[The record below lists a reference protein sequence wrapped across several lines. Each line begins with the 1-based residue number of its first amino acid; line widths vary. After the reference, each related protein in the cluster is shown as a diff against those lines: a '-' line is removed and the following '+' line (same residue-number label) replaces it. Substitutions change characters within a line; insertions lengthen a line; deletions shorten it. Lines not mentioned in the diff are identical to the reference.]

1 MLAMSDTPIAQF
13 IPYFAKASVPVAF
26 LVPTPTGYEKSIMDA
41 TAPIRQL
48 LFDAQVHDYEA
59 QEQGPS
65 NKVLIPA
72 HFVNYSDVTD
82 SVASLYRP
90 VTKKGDPRIWFSN
103 LRKYCSPCNLLAIV
117 VINKELY
124 VFNLSKPEI
133 AAGIQ
138 YNGFAASIIQE
149 AAHQERAIAEELL
162 GKLRIM
168 YQHRM
173 LIAQLWQATAL

>member
-72 HFVNYSDVTD
+72 HFVNYSDVT
-82 SVASLYRP
+82 SGVYVTRQQKIENFPGFLSLQKAF
-90 VTKKGDPRIWFSN
+90 TKTTSSGKHIYKGWHIKPSAVILYNIIVSNCEKVQAFSAFFDIF
-103 LRKYCSPCNLLAIV
+103 YGS
-117 VINKELY
+117 
-124 VFNLSKPEI
+124 
-133 AAGIQ
+133 Q
-138 YNGFAASIIQE
+138 YTSIF
-149 AAHQERAIAEELL
+149 
-162 GKLRIM
+162 
-168 YQHRM
+168 
-173 LIAQLWQATAL
+173 

>member
-1 MLAMSDTPIAQF
+1 MLAMSDTPIDQF

-48 LFDAQVHDYEA
+48 LFDAQVHDYEV

-149 AAHQERAIAEELL
+149 GITYKKPKHLFVS
-162 GKLRIM
+162 
-168 YQHRM
+168 
-173 LIAQLWQATAL
+173 ATFGNGQNHS

>member
-48 LFDAQVHDYEA
+48 LFDAQVHDYEV

-90 VTKKGDPRIWFSN
+90 V
-103 LRKYCSPCNLLAIV
+103 NLLKSQAQIKRK
-117 VINKELY
+117 VIGRKR
-124 VFNLSKPEI
+124 V
-133 AAGIQ
+133 
-138 YNGFAASIIQE
+138 
-149 AAHQERAIAEELL
+149 
-162 GKLRIM
+162 
-168 YQHRM
+168 
-173 LIAQLWQATAL
+173 